1 MTLMT
6 GVLLLFS
13 CGISGA
19 EHLTKACD
27 ELRLAN
33 EAIKVHDDAA
43 IAAHLQAAKVH
54 ATEAVKNGDDKT
66 CPNAVVVSAVL
77 DKYPS
82 DAMNATLGLVKCDE
96 VGSSKLPWPG
106 YPAIAGQDVA
116 GPSLSSPRG
125 SDARRSR
132 MSGEACSPMLVA
144 KSVRVNS
151 RPGTQPGRAKARR
164 GRCRKQACRR
174 RARRS
179 ACGCSGVVG
188 GRRGGGQAGQQSEV

>member
-1 MTLMT
+1 MECRDRSAGDWGCGRDQFKLVGRPIRDADLSARKEPPSGHNRRMRLTLPMTLMT

-66 CPNAVVVSAVL
+66 WPNAVVVSAVL
-77 DKYPS
+77 DKYP
-82 DAMNATLGLVKCDE
+82 
-96 VGSSKLPWPG
+96 
-106 YPAIAGQDVA
+106 
-116 GPSLSSPRG
+116 
-125 SDARRSR
+125 
-132 MSGEACSPMLVA
+132 
-144 KSVRVNS
+144 
-151 RPGTQPGRAKARR
+151 
-164 GRCRKQACRR
+164 
-174 RARRS
+174 
-179 ACGCSGVVG
+179 
-188 GRRGGGQAGQQSEV
+188 